1 MMRRT
6 FRCCSKELYTI
17 MGRSA
22 ALSLSSA
29 AVAACSSPSAP
40 MVGADAGGMSAQPVN
55 ALNCTAA
62 TASASGACVITLKQ
76 RAKSAE
82 AIVDASASCVR

>member
-1 MMRRT
+1 
-6 FRCCSKELYTI
+6 
-17 MGRSA
+17 
-22 ALSLSSA
+22 
-29 AVAACSSPSAP
+29 
-40 MVGADAGGMSAQPVN
+40 MSAQPVN